1 MLKYNDIF
9 LNKMRITADPL
20 ADNLVAILF
29 EKGYN
34 VLIEADYNNFKNNNA
49 PFPVSFPQELKEYF
63 DHIRQEPTTLE
74 KKNVDQGSKFFV
86 ANAQVLMATLG
97 LLSLP
102 YCYAAADGAQVLAF
116 SQRINSNPEKRLL
129 ETSGFVLDVCQPDA
143 FASNGSGFISIAKVR
158 LMHAAIRY
166 HLLKSG
172 KWDMNYGHPIN
183 QEDMAGTNLAFSL
196 IAIRGLRKLG
206 FVISHSDASAYV
218 AMWNY
223 IGRLGGVN
231 SELLPDNA
239 KLAFLLE
246 KRIADRNFR
255 PSAAGQ
261 ELTKSLTDYMKKS
274 AAAANSKIPAEEL
287 MGYLLGPEI
296 AKMLNVKYSN
306 LNSTIFSSA
315 KGLVGLRSAF
325 LAPKNELKDVM
336 MLLKQQGVEQ
346 TLMPFRLLNNLRD

>member
-9 LNKMRITADPL
+9 LNKMRITTDSL

-102 YCYAAADGAQVLAF
+102 YCYAAADGAQ
-116 SQRINSNPEKRLL
+116 
-129 ETSGFVLDVCQPDA
+129 VLDVCQPDA